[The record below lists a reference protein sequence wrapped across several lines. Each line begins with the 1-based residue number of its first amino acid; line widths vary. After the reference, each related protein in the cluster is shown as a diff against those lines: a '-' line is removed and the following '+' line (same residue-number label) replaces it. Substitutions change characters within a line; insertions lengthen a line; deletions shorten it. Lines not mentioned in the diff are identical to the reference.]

1 MAASLQSSKQGRNQG
16 MCCGNFSQTNL
27 SAQCCAAGH
36 APHTCRCCHSPPA
49 KQHDALLTMACL
61 KDQSTFSGSLA
72 LKPHDCQPRVLN
84 LEQVSDWAEYY
95 SLI

>member
-1 MAASLQSSKQGRNQG
+1 
-16 MCCGNFSQTNL
+16 
-27 SAQCCAAGH
+27 
-36 APHTCRCCHSPPA
+36 
-49 KQHDALLTMACL
+49 MACL